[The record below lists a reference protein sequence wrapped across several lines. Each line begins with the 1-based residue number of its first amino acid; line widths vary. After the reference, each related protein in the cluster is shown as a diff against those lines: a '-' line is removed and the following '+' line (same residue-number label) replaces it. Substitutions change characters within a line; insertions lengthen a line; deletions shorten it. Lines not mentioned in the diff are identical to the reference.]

1 MFGIQNDKKRIKLI
15 LLAATAILIIIILG
29 IWTSMLKKSRET
41 DEIRLALE
49 EIISE
54 RGEKGLFDLAGIP
67 TESMSYDGSD
77 LYIGSRGAWTMTEEE
92 RASVNAYEKAKE
104 SVVQIISRESLSDE
118 SQASGVIISSD
129 GYIVTN
135 KHVLGNASGYKVN
148 FYDGSSSD
156 AFLVGADALTDL
168 AVIKTART
176 DLKAISYSDHEA
188 AIGSRALSIGNP
200 YGYTWSLSEGIISGL
215 DRTIFAEDIMI
226 PGLIQ
231 SDNFINPGNSG
242 GPLLDSRG
250 DMIGLVS
257 SIYTTTGSA
266 QGLAFSIPTE
276 TVKRVSSEL
285 IKNKAVKRGIVDAYL
300 IELNPQLVSYMNLGV
315 SEGLLV
321 SHVEDGGNAE
331 KAGIRGGSEAAEY
344 DGERIYLGGDVIVSL
359 NGFDISGYSDYF
371 RALFGTSSGE
381 RVKVSLYRNGRRI
394 NTEVVLSEYGDESMR
409 YIIR

>member
-1 MFGIQNDKKRIKLI
+1 
-15 LLAATAILIIIILG
+15 
-29 IWTSMLKKSRET
+29 ML
-41 DEIRLALE
+41 
-49 EIISE
+49 
-54 RGEKGLFDLAGIP
+54 
-67 TESMSYDGSD
+67 
-77 LYIGSRGAWTMTEEE
+77 
-92 RASVNAYEKAKE
+92 
-104 SVVQIISRESLSDE
+104 
-118 SQASGVIISSD
+118 
-129 GYIVTN
+129 
-135 KHVLGNASGYKVN
+135 
-148 FYDGSSSD
+148 
-156 AFLVGADALTDL
+156 
-168 AVIKTART
+168 
-176 DLKAISYSDHEA
+176 
-188 AIGSRALSIGNP
+188 
-200 YGYTWSLSEGIISGL
+200 
-215 DRTIFAEDIMI
+215 
-226 PGLIQ
+226 
-231 SDNFINPGNSG
+231 
-242 GPLLDSRG
+242 
-250 DMIGLVS
+250 GLVS
-257 SIYTTTGSA
+257 SISTTTGSA